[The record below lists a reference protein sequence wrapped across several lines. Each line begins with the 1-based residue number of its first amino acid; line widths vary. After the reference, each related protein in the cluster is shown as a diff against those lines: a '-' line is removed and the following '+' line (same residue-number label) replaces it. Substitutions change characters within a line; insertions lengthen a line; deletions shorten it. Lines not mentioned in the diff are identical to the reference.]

1 VDRLSAADF
10 EAFRTAADAYQ
21 RDMKKGAQ

>member
-21 RDMKKGAQ
+21 RDMKKGA